1 MLNSTNKVDDL
12 HEFKPFLLNQKRI
25 MGLDLGKKRIGVS
38 ISTHRLDGAL
48 PLRTISEDKLSNVID
63 ILKSMISEYNI
74 IGIIFGLPK
83 NMDGTEGK
91 SAQSVRD
98 KAELMCSKINIKY
111 AFWDERL
118 STVAVERNYTIDEK
132 SRAKKRDN
140 KKDIDNLAAAFIL
153 EGAIN
158 YITNN

>member
-25 MGLDLGKKRIGVS
+25 MGIDLGKKRIGIS
-38 ISTHRLDGAL
+38 ISTHSLDGAL
-48 PLRTISEDKLSNVID
+48 PLRTISEDKLGNIID
-63 ILKSMISEYNI
+63 ILKSIISEYNI
-74 IGIIFGLPK
+74 TGIIFGLPK

-98 KAELMCSKINIKY
+98 KAELMCSNINIKY

-118 STVAVERNYTIDEK
+118 SLIH
-132 SRAKKRDN
+132 
-140 KKDIDNLAAAFIL
+140 I
-153 EGAIN
+153 
-158 YITNN
+158 